1 MTPHESIISL
11 LSLYRQPDVHI
22 PVNSTSMKVLIAE
35 YTISRDPTL
44 APEGKAMVGVLRE
57 SFERLG
63 HTVLQ
68 PGPGDFDAEIARLA
82 PQCDYGLVIAPDALL
97 SGFTHTL
104 ELATH
109 NIGSDST
116 AIAVCANKRLTAK
129 ILAGINISVPQEV
142 APDYAGK
149 CVIKPI
155 KGAGSVGV
163 RIAKDGEIPGKD
175 EMAVEFLEGE
185 HYSVSIVGSRVV
197 GEACGFYSGLP
208 PVFLTI
214 NRQYAE
220 VDENGLFIY
229 HGGETPV
236 HPEREDEIID
246 VAKKTIERLGCQ
258 GYVGIDMIVGEKIW
272 VVDVNPRSTMSLVGV
287 AGVIEEEI
295 ADVLL
300 KATVGLPPE
309 GVHYNGKTATF
320 NETGGVTLS

>member
-1 MTPHESIISL
+1 
-11 LSLYRQPDVHI
+11 
-22 PVNSTSMKVLIAE
+22 MKVLIAE
-35 YTISRDPTL
+35 YTANRDPTL
-44 APEGKAMVGVLRE
+44 APEGKAMVSVLRE

-63 HTVLQ
+63 HTVVL
-68 PGPGDFDAEIARLA
+68 PGTGDFDAEIARLA
-82 PQCDYGLVIAPDALL
+82 PQCDYGLVIAPDELL
-97 SGFTHTL
+97 SKFTHTL

-129 ILAGINISVPQEV
+129 VLAGIGISVPREV
-142 APDYAGK
+142 GSDHAGK
-149 CVIKPI
+149 RVIKPV
-155 KGAGSVGV
+155 KGAGSIGV
-163 RIAKDGEIPGKD
+163 RIAKNGEEPGKD
-175 EMAVEFLEGE
+175 EMATEFLDGT

-214 NRQYAE
+214 NRQYVE
-220 VDENGLFIY
+220 IEENGVFTY

-236 HPEREDEIID
+236 HPEREEEIID

-258 GYVGIDMIVGEKIW
+258 GYVGIDLVVGEKIW
-272 VVDVNPRSTMSLVGV
+272 VVDVNPRPTMSLIGV
-287 AGVIEEEI
+287 SGVIDEEI

-309 GVHYNGKTATF
+309 CVHYNGKSAKF
-320 NETGGVTLS
+320 DERGGVTFS